1 MRKNSNSKILPLW
14 RTSKCK
20 QTERFSVMPKGTDC
34 FLPLDVISKQR
45 FKVKINKI
53 QRSDPYQLK
62 KEELSGDTIKFP
74 PLR

>member
-1 MRKNSNSKILPLW
+1 
-14 RTSKCK
+14 
-20 QTERFSVMPKGTDC
+20 MPKGTDC

-62 KEELSGDTIKFP
+62 IEELSGDIIKFP
-74 PLR
+74 PLEI